1 MQPPRGLVTC
11 GGYSHGQ
18 SPTPS
23 AIRLRE
29 QNRVASLGQGYVVP
43 CPHVLLKIM
52 PRARYEVVTIHPHD
66 PGAFTE
72 GLVFLDG
79 ALLKSTGLHGQS
91 SLRKVEL
98 KTGRVLKHIEVPEQY
113 FAEGLAVLADKI
125 FQLTWQDHK
134 GFVYDLESLRL
145 EREFPCDGEGWGLTT
160 ERIRFFQATGFA
172 GDS

>member
-1 MQPPRGLVTC
+1 
-11 GGYSHGQ
+11 
-18 SPTPS
+18 
-23 AIRLRE
+23 
-29 QNRVASLGQGYVVP
+29 
-43 CPHVLLKIM
+43 M